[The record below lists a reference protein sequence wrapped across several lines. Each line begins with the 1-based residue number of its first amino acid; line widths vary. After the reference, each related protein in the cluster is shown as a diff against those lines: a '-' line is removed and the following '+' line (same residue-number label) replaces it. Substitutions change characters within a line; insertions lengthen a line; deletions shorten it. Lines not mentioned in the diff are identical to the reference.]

1 MDAQTLE
8 RERRAHNLAL
18 EAALDGLDR
27 ETCYNDALRSSGI
40 EPCAELRAAHLRR
53 VSFVS
58 RLGGDLREF
67 AQEVGPRQL
76 AAALYCADTL
86 LLALPRLPDSDE
98 RIRAEV
104 ALGVLARAES
114 PDALALV
121 RQRLTREL
129 DAPDAPQAPDLTD
142 APDFSPPQ
150 LTPSQGSTSE
160 ADPKPAPTLE
170 DARAALEAELEAP
183 MVALAVSQLDPE
195 ALPQDLAAWVQGVV
209 FGCQIQRD
217 AAASK
222 PRRSRK
228 EQEVAP

>member
-18 EAALDGLDR
+18 EAALGGLDR
-27 ETCYNDALRSSGI
+27 ETAYNNALRSSGV

-67 AQEVGPRQL
+67 LQEVGPRQL
-76 AAALYCADTL
+76 AAALYCADAL
-86 LLALPRLPDSDE
+86 LLALPRLTDGDE

-104 ALGVLARAES
+104 ALGLLARAES

-129 DAPDAPQAPDLTD
+129 DAPDAPQAPD

-150 LTPSQGSTSE
+150 LTPSQGSAPDAT
-160 ADPKPAPTLE
+160 PKPAPTLE
-170 DARAALEAELEAP
+170 DARAALEAVLEAP

-222 PRRSRK
+222 PKRPRK
-228 EQEVAP
+228 GQEVVS